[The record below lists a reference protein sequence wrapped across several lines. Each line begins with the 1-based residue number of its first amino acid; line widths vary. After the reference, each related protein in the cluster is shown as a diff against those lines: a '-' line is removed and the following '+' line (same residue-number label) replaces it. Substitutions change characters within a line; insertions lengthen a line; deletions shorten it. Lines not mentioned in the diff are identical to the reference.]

1 MNFHPGLY
9 IVSTPIG
16 NLNDITIRALET
28 LKNSDI
34 ILCEDT
40 RISRKLLAKHNITG
54 SLSVYNDKS
63 DDTTRKY
70 IIKNIEA
77 GKVVSLITDAGTPLI
92 SDPGYKLVREVK
104 EKGYFLDIAPGVSSP
119 IAALTL
125 SGLPSDRFIFVGF
138 LPKTNKGKERVFL
151 EFAEVDATLI
161 FFDRSSRILDSLQI
175 ALKIL
180 GNREANVSR
189 EMTKLFQESITLDI
203 ASLIKYYNQNLPK
216 GEIVLLISG
225 KQSLDLSE
233 KKLIIEIKNLLILGT
248 YTKDITQQLFQKYH
262 KHYTKSQIYKICNS
276 LEGIKHKI

>member
-1 MNFHPGLY
+1 MNFRPGLY

-40 RISRKLLAKHNITG
+40 RISAKLLAKHNITG
-54 SLSVYNDKS
+54 SLSIYNDKS
-63 DDTTRKY
+63 DETTRKY

-77 GKVVSLITDAGTPLI
+77 GKVVSLISDAGTPLI

-104 EKGYFLDIAPGVSSP
+104 EKGYFIDIAPGVSAP

-125 SGLPSDRFIFVGF
+125 SGLPSDRFIFAGF
-138 LPKTNKGKERVFL
+138 LPKTDIGKEKVFL

-161 FFDRSSRILDSLQI
+161 FFDRSTRIVDSLQA

-189 EMTKLFQESITLDI
+189 ELTKLFQESRTVDI
-203 ASLIKYYNQNLPK
+203 ESLIKYYSQNLPK

-225 KQSLDLSE
+225 KKSLESSE
-233 KKLIIEIKNLLILGT
+233 EKLITEIKNLLILGT
-248 YTKDITQQLFQKYH
+248 HTKDITQQLFQKYH
-262 KHYTKSQIYKICNS
+262 KHYKKSKIYKICNS
-276 LEGIKHKI
+276 LKGTKHRI